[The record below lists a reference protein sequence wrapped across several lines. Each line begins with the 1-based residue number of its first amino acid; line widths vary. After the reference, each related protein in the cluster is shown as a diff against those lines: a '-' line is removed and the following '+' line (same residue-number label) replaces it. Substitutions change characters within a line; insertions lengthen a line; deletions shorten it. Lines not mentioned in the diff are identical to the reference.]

1 MQVARMDLN
10 ELSSLYSRD
19 DMEFPSITPLK
30 RTISPSKK
38 VRVSSY
44 YTRLKIVNRLLRFG
58 DIWQKCGAVTAKIL
72 LFIGAC
78 VRARERE
85 KWEMNASAQTH

>member
-1 MQVARMDLN
+1 MCLISLNILENFYHDLKEFFFAHSFVDNIKEKKIKMQLARMDLN
-10 ELSSLYSRD
+10 ELSSLDSRD

-44 YTRLKIVNRLLRFG
+44 YSRLKIVNRLLRFG
-58 DIWQKCGAVTAKIL
+58 DI
-72 LFIGAC
+72 
-78 VRARERE
+78 
-85 KWEMNASAQTH
+85 